1 MQSGDAQQ
9 TSFSA
14 ASPDEFRERIS
25 PVAPN
30 APTVQTI
37 APRFRA
43 DVHQIVLPR
52 MPFFSLRVGEA
63 RIGDP
68 EASDAVGINIPLTGN
83 FRFRTVSK
91 THEVAPG
98 GAFVRRPG
106 YPFDMTTPR
115 DASVLVVHLLEPLL
129 TSFEGKLGRRLRF
142 DEVVSLQ
149 TPEGRSF
156 SRYLNFVWGEL
167 QRSSVFPGSPVATRE
182 LENSLA
188 AAFLTVAELGHRT
201 KHAGI
206 AAPRPPYLARAEEYV
221 RSNLRN
227 PLSVLDVAAA
237 AGVGPRQLS
246 AAFRRHRGV
255 STSAF
260 VRQLR
265 LEAAHRDLLSASPS
279 ATRVTDVAI
288 RYSLTHLGRF
298 SGDYRRL
305 FGETPSETLRRC

>member
-115 DASVLVVHLLEPLL
+115 D
-129 TSFEGKLGRRLRF
+129 
-142 DEVVSLQ
+142 
-149 TPEGRSF
+149 PEGRSF